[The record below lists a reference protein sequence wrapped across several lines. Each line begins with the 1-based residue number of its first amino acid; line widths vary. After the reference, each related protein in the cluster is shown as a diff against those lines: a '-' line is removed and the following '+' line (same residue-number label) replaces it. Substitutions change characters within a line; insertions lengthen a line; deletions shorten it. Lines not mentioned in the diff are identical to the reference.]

1 MGNDSIYHL
10 NKNPFRILKGC
21 KWVTNFYFLS
31 EIFPLFKIFSKI
43 LSVIK

>member
-1 MGNDSIYHL
+1 MGNDSFQHL
-10 NKNPFRILKGC
+10 NKNPFRIPKGC
-21 KWVTNFYFLS
+21 KWFKNFYFLS